1 MPASEDTAAVA
12 LGTAARFARG
22 LWGQGLDCQPL
33 PASDLDAAAQ
43 RPVLERSADSPPES
57 EPGPALLHLPADTL
71 ERALAAAAHAAA
83 HRRFGGPAQ
92 PRRGLKPVQQAL
104 LGVLEDARV
113 ETLACAE
120 LPGLRRLWLPWHLAA
135 TRDLGNGFDDL
146 LARLSLCLLDP
157 AQPNPHPWVH
167 KACQMFREV
176 FREAGPTGPAD
187 GVALRALASRLGH
200 DIGQMRLPFNPRT
213 YQVRAAYRDDNTHLW
228 LPSDEDRPADQ
239 PLHAT
244 APPPPPAPPAA
255 GTPEPEPDTLPVIE
269 YPEWDQRI
277 GRYRPRW
284 CRVRVSQAPPAG
296 GASPAEGPGSLRI
309 GRWLRPGSGGSARG
323 GAVADGHELHPVGLV
338 DHALARRTRQAPDG
352 RAFRDQRP
360 PPLALSVLV
369 LVDASV
375 SAAGHTPLWQQQ
387 ARDLSGALQRL
398 GCRSAVWCFGSAGR
412 QQVRLHRVKDWDQP
426 TQRVDWAA
434 LPALGSTRTG
444 TALRHA
450 AQLCRQDP
458 RAPGGAT
465 HILVLT
471 DGELHDL
478 DVHEAG
484 YLDADLARSVGEA
497 RRLGIRVRLLV
508 PAEALPAL
516 PRGSWARRLAQPVRG
531 QRWAQRLAAALNG
544 GD

>member
-1 MPASEDTAAVA
+1 MPASEDTAAA
-12 LGTAARFARG
+12 GLGIAARFARG
-22 LWGQGLDCQPL
+22 LWGQVLDFQPL
-33 PASDLDAAAQ
+33 PASDRDATVQ
-43 RPVLERSADSPPES
+43 RPVLERSAHGAS
-57 EPGPALLHLPADTL
+57 EGAPGHALLHLPADTL
-71 ERALAAAAHAAA
+71 ERSLAAAAHAAA
-83 HRRFGGPAQ
+83 HQRFGGPAQ

-113 ETLACAE
+113 EALACAE

-135 TRDLGNGFDDL
+135 TRHLGNGFDDL

-157 AQPNPHPWVH
+157 AQPKPHPWVH
-167 KACQMFREV
+167 KACQMFH
-176 FREAGPTGPAD
+176 EAGPAGPPD

-228 LPSDEDRPADQ
+228 LPSDEDRPADT

-244 APPPPPAPPAA
+244 ALPPPPASPAA
-255 GTPEPEPDTLPVIE
+255 GSPEPETETLPAVE

-284 CRVRVSQAPPAG
+284 CRVRFSQAPPAD
-296 GASPAEGPGSLRI
+296 GASPADGPGAPRI
-309 GRWLRPGSGGSARG
+309 GRWLRPGPGGAARG

-338 DHALARRTRQAPDG
+338 DHAVARRTRQVPDG

-369 LVDASV
+369 LVDASA
-375 SAAGHTPLWQQQ
+375 SAAAHAPLWQRQ

-412 QQVRLHRVKDWDQP
+412 RQVRMHRVKDWDQP
-426 TQRVDWAA
+426 AQRADWKA

-444 TALRHA
+444 AALRHA
-450 AQLCRQDP
+450 VQLCRQDT
-458 RAPGGAT
+458 RAPGAAT

-478 DVHEAG
+478 DVHEPG

-497 RRLGIRVRLLV
+497 ARMGIRVHLLV
-508 PAEALPAL
+508 PARALQAL
-516 PRGSWARRLAQPVRG
+516 PRTSWARRLAHPVRG
-531 QRWAQRLAAALNG
+531 ERWAQRVAASLVG
-544 GD
+544 RG